1 MDGEKGRI
9 VNTCVTVRLTMK
21 EGRRRR
27 RCTETEKFRVGLRS
41 ESTDEAWKGGGII
54 YWQEPWL
61 FASIMQNPD
70 TISRRESPTRGSR
83 PKSRM
88 ERKSAG
94 GPHRSSITIGNKSKA
109 DATGCCL
116 RGQPSS
122 IPPPLSLPR
131 RFFSPPADNTTV
143 FNKYKTIHETVST
156 PFHFI
161 YIYSLG
167 TLLEFLEALWIS
179 INWCVYRNGFP
190 LSNTPSWV

>member
-1 MDGEKGRI
+1 
-9 VNTCVTVRLTMK
+9 
-21 EGRRRR
+21 
-27 RCTETEKFRVGLRS
+27 
-41 ESTDEAWKGGGII
+41 
-54 YWQEPWL
+54 
-61 FASIMQNPD
+61 MQNPD

-161 YIYSLG
+161 YIYIYTLPWHPPRIPRGSLDFNK
-167 TLLEFLEALWIS
+167 LMRLSKWIS
-179 INWCVYRNGFP
+179 SLEYTQ
-190 LSNTPSWV
+190 LSVN